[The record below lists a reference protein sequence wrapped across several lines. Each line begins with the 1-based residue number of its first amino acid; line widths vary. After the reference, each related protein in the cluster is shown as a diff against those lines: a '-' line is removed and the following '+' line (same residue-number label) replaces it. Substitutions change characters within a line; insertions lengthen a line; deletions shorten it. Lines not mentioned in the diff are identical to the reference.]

1 VPRVSRYRVTVR
13 SGPRVERL
21 TAPTLGEALDLLEGR
36 ARAAAAGAG
45 LAPIDLRVR
54 RFEPGDQVAARIEI
68 RGPERWR
75 PSVRAGVDVRGDR
88 SIEAWAG
95 APRREA
101 VEARDGE
108 DFAAA
113 LRRELAQS
121 TSVEP

>member
-1 VPRVSRYRVTVR
+1 MADLRPAPDVR
-13 SGPRVERL
+13 
-21 TAPTLGEALDLLEGR
+21 T
-36 ARAAAAGAG
+36 
-45 LAPIDLRVR
+45 IDLRAR
-54 RFEPGDQVAARIEI
+54 RWAPADQVAARAELA
-68 RGPERWR
+68 GPERWR